1 VTPPDAGVALLDR
14 ARAEM
19 ARRRAATPEDK
30 VRRGERRFQAQ
41 WGHLDKEGVLQGG
54 LMAFIRHFW
63 SVIEPGTTLVEGWPL
78 YAIVLHLEAVTRGEI
93 TRLLI
98 NVPPGFMKSLLTDV
112 FWPAWEW
119 GPKGMSH
126 LRYVAFSYAASI
138 TERDNDK
145 FRQLLV
151 SQPYR
156 DLWGDIFEVIKVGVQ
171 RIVNDRTGWK
181 FASSVG
187 GVGTGERGDR
197 VILDDPHNVKD
208 AESDQVRGET
218 VRWFRESMS
227 DRLNDIER
235 SAIVI
240 IMQRLHETDVSG
252 VLLEV
257 GLPYV
262 HLMLP
267 MEFDPTRHC
276 ETLIGWRD
284 PRTEDGE
291 LAWPERF
298 PPDAVIDM
306 KLAKDVYSWAGQ
318 YQQEPVT
325 RGGGIFQRSWWQL
338 WEPGSEEAHAIAK
351 HEAGKWPPLEYVVG
365 SIDGAYTEKEE
376 GDPTAMT
383 VWGVFRNKLG
393 HPKIAL
399 VHAWR
404 KRLGI
409 HGPVMPPLPGES
421 RLAHL
426 KRSQPHWGV
435 VEWAAH
441 TCRTFHV
448 DLLLIEAKASGISVA
463 QSIQSLFGDEGF
475 ATQLEQVR
483 GDKMARAQAIVPF
496 FSNLMVYAPAAPRE
510 EMPGDIVLFRDWAQ
524 MVIDEMAVFPKGRYD
539 DLTDTASQA
548 FRHLRA
554 VGFARLEAEVE
565 LEKANA
571 VRYRPKPAPLY
582 PGSRV

>member
-1 VTPPDAGVALLDR
+1 MLTEDR
-14 ARAEM
+14 QEILARAE
-19 ARRRAATPEDK
+19 AEIIRRRASSPAGKVLRAERELQSSWGKLDED
-30 VRRGERRFQAQ
+30 
-41 WGHLDKEGVLQGG
+41 GVLQGG
-54 LMAFIRHFW
+54 LMQFIRYFW
-63 SVIEPGTTLVEGWPL
+63 NVLEPQTVLVEGWPL
-78 YAIVLHLEAVTRGEI
+78 YAIVQHLEAVTRGEI

-119 GPKGMSH
+119 GPMGMSH
-126 LRYVAFSYAASI
+126 LRYVSFSYAATI

-145 FRQLLV
+145 FRLLLV
-151 SQPYR
+151 SQSYR
-156 DLWGDIFEVIKVGVQ
+156 ELWGEGFSVIKVGVQ

-197 VILDDPHNVKD
+197 VILDDPHNVID
-208 AESDQVRGET
+208 SESDQVRGET

-227 DRLNDIER
+227 DRLNDVER

-252 VLLEV
+252 VLLEI
-257 GLPYV
+257 GLPYQ
-262 HLMLP
+262 HLMIP
-267 MEFDPTRHC
+267 MEFDPTRVC
-276 ETLIGWRD
+276 TTAIEWSD
-284 PRTEDGE
+284 PRDEDGE
-291 LAWPERF
+291 LAWPERW
-298 PPDAVIDM
+298 PPAAVSDM

-325 RGGGIFQRSWWQL
+325 RGGGIFQRSWWQI
-338 WEPGSEEAHAIAK
+338 WEPGSEEAKALAV
-351 HEAGKWPPLEYVVG
+351 HEPGKWPAFEYVIG
-365 SIDGAYTEKEE
+365 SLDGAYTEKEE

-383 VWGVFRNKLG
+383 VWGVFRTKLG
-393 HPKIAL
+393 YPRIAL

-409 HGPVMPPLPGES
+409 HGPLQPQNSGES
-421 RLAHL
+421 RLAYL
-426 KRSQPHWGV
+426 KRTQPQWGV

-441 TCRTFHV
+441 TCRTFGV
-448 DLLLIEAKASGISVA
+448 DLLLIESKASGISVA
-463 QSIQSLFGDEGF
+463 QSIQYLFGSEGF
-475 ATQLEQVR
+475 ATQLEGVK

-496 FSNLMVYAPAAPRE
+496 FSNQMVYAPAAPRE
-510 EMPGDIVLFRDWAQ
+510 EMPGDIILFRDWAQ

-554 VGFARLEAEVE
+554 VGFLRMEAEIERDKVE
-565 LEKANA
+565 AL
-571 VRYRPKPAPLY
+571 RWRPRLKPLY